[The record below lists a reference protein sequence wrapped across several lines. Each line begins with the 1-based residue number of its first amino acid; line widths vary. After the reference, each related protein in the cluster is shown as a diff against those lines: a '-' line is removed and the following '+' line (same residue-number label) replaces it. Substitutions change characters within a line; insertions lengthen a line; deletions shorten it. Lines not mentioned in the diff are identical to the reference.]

1 MNRRKSDRIASKSL
15 SRFTNTSNSPV
26 EIDSDDDT
34 NQKLD
39 CAVDVIKR
47 RKKRK
52 VVHSSDNNVK
62 RRMLKKENNVDEE
75 EGLDIPVKWFRIVN
89 RCTPKQFCK
98 GLQSL
103 KPKQKE
109 AIKKMGFGKLLSF
122 KVNGIPQKISHYIVD
137 RLDVTSMEILGREG
151 PIKVNEEAVF
161 GLLGV
166 PKGVIDLK
174 NVNPTKNLCK
184 KIQEW
189 RNLYTNDYISPS
201 ELVKRFTEAGDDDSF
216 NFKLDFLMLFL
227 STIVECHA
235 HGKCKLD
242 VLNYLADDTDI
253 SNVNWCSYIID
264 CIEKCKSGWLPNTK
278 SPFKGP
284 LALLTLLYVD
294 NVQCKRMNVDHTK
307 APIEFWNM
315 EKLKQRE
322 ALELVE
328 ISKSGDLGNMID
340 LDRMLDQTI
349 CNKKRFERA
358 IVKQIQKEPKNH
370 MVRLMAEKYERI
382 FNEKP
387 FVVQLKEKEVINK
400 NEEAFNVKKNEETS
414 SIKKCTV
421 LSDDTLG
428 SGLRDDIDDRIMDV
442 CLEINRRRQKW
453 IESDD
458 DEEDVDLETGK
469 KNNEDTDDNNNH
481 EVDLGCPSFSL
492 GFTHE
497 QSGDKVCIDK
507 PDQVLNQRVVVDEF
521 PTFSLGLTQEGN
533 QEEYNKIIGKGL
545 SENMKAGVVS
555 ENVTIADRKF
565 VGKTKKDILLEK
577 NSANVPKQ
585 GGLKDIENE
594 VVQDSCMKAVMLKD
608 EIPTFS
614 LGLTQEVRRE
624 ETNKFTGQREIGDDK
639 TMTFVADKM
648 NAADGKM
655 MGRSKSEI
663 VAEKFGASGAMNEG
677 INAPRPKV
685 GRWTK
690 ADILAE
696 KRKAMAKIE
705 AKKGDS
711 ENKIKVEPKQGLMNQ
726 NVSEKEAKT
735 TNVESKKTANMDS
748 LNNDITKSM
757 EAIEVTEASKT
768 IDQTVV
774 VKSKRLKG
782 VSRECKSPYLLREVE
797 ITNRCNKEENSVWD
811 YIVKL
816 SDEKQPAK
824 GSKKVVLGSEE
835 ANSDCNEMEVI
846 FETSNGPMTEAKF
859 FKTLIPGNRIYGE
872 LIDCWATV
880 LNAEEK
886 LRSPDS
892 PYRLFCGHRVF
903 LKWMF
908 TAPKTDES
916 VRLVALTKMMFDAVG
931 RVESM
936 RALKSYDIV
945 IIPLLENDHFYV
957 MAFDLKNPGIY
968 LLDNMDRDET
978 IVSIKD
984 HKDYYKKDTPYKVK
998 HMFVRYLEKF
1008 QHPRADKI
1016 SMQKVTRVDLQWA
1029 TIGNIT
1035 DCGIFA
1041 MRHMEMFMGSHCRNF
1056 DCGFKTSEKQVRS
1069 QIQTLRKKYA
1079 CRILLSDI
1087 NVQKQKL
1094 LAKVGL

>member
-1 MNRRKSDRIASKSL
+1 MEWCCNSGGRKSDRIASKSL

-89 RCTPKQFCK
+89 KCTPKQFCK

-109 AIKKMGFGKLLSF
+109 AVKKMGFGKLLSF
-122 KVNGIPQKISHYIVD
+122 KVNGIPQKIGHYIVD

-166 PKGVIDLK
+166 PKGIIDLK

-201 ELVKRFTEAGDDDSF
+201 ELVKRFTEAGDDDSL

-284 LALLTLLYVD
+284 VALLTLLYVD
-294 NVQCKRMNVDHTK
+294 NVQCTGMNVDHTK

-322 ALELVE
+322 ALE
-328 ISKSGDLGNMID
+328 
-340 LDRMLDQTI
+340 
-349 CNKKRFERA
+349 FERA

-400 NEEAFNVKKNEETS
+400 NEESFNVKKNEATS
-414 SIKKCTV
+414 SIKKCAV

-442 CLEINRRRQKW
+442 CLKINRRRQKW

-458 DEEDVDLETGK
+458 DEDDVDLETGK

-481 EVDLGCPSFSL
+481 VVDLGCPSFSL
-492 GFTHE
+492 GFTQEQHERKGHE
-497 QSGDKVCIDK
+497 QS
-507 PDQVLNQRVVVDEF
+507 
-521 PTFSLGLTQEGN
+521 
-533 QEEYNKIIGKGL
+533 GKGL

-565 VGKTKKDILLEK
+565 VGKTKKDILLEI

-585 GGLKDIENE
+585 GRLKDIENE

-614 LGLTQEVRRE
+614 LGLTQE

-726 NVSEKEAKT
+726 NVSEKEA
-735 TNVESKKTANMDS
+735 
-748 LNNDITKSM
+748 
-757 EAIEVTEASKT
+757 SKT
-768 IDQTVV
+768 IEQTVV

-782 VSRECKSPYLLREVE
+782 VSRECKSAYLLREVE

-835 ANSDCNEMEVI
+835 ANSDCNEI
-846 FETSNGPMTEAKF
+846 
-859 FKTLIPGNRIYGE
+859 IYGE

-908 TAPKTDES
+908 IAPKTDES

-957 MAFDLKNPGIY
+957 MAFDLKNP
-968 LLDNMDRDET
+968 
-978 IVSIKD
+978 
-984 HKDYYKKDTPYKVK
+984 
-998 HMFVRYLEKF
+998 EKF

-1035 DCGIFA
+1035 DCGIFV